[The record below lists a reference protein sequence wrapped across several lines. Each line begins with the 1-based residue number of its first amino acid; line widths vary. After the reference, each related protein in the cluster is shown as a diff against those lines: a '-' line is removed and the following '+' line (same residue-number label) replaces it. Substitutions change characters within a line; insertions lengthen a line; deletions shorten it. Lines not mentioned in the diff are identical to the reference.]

1 MELEMEKN
9 ELKMEIGGK
18 EDEVLVSVKEE
29 PFLFLDEHDNLGVG
43 FNGGGG
49 GGDGWAAEQHAKPM
63 DGLKEIGP
71 PPFLK
76 KTFEMVDDPDTDS
89 IISWSPS
96 RTSFVVW
103 DPHRFSTDLLPKHF
117 KHNNF
122 SSFVRQ
128 LNTYRF
134 RKIDSDRW
142 EFANEGFQQGKKH
155 LLKHIKRRKQN
166 SQIMQQQRAAHSWLS
181 STKNGVEEELEKL
194 RNDQSMLQTEVLK
207 LRQQQETTQHRLAAV
222 RERLRITEAK
232 QKHMV
237 LLLIKSFKNP
247 LFLQHCIEKIRKKR
261 ALTCGG
267 ILKKR
272 RLAACDLGDGSLMEA
287 MKTVDINEIADK
299 RLQFQEELTT
309 IQSEIQTLFSDES
322 GSPAQEHKNEKSSET
337 SHSLDSCSESFV
349 LWEKLME
356 DDMIYEDEATGSKQQ
371 SDIVSELENL
381 IAKPSE
387 CGTQIRGLVKPVG
400 CPASTA

>member
-1 MELEMEKN
+1 MGICERRISAGEEAFAEAHQEEEANSN
-9 ELKMEIGGK
+9 E
-18 EDEVLVSVKEE
+18 
-29 PFLFLDEHDNLGVG
+29 
-43 FNGGGG
+43 
-49 GGDGWAAEQHAKPM
+49 
-63 DGLKEIGP
+63 
-71 PPFLK
+71 
-76 KTFEMVDDPDTDS
+76 
-89 IISWSPS
+89 
-96 RTSFVVW
+96 
-103 DPHRFSTDLLPKHF
+103 
-117 KHNNF
+117 
-122 SSFVRQ
+122 
-128 LNTYRF
+128 
-134 RKIDSDRW
+134 
-142 EFANEGFQQGKKH
+142 
-155 LLKHIKRRKQN
+155 
-166 SQIMQQQRAAHSWLS
+166 MQQQRAGHSWLS
-181 STKNGVEEELEKL
+181 STKNGVEAELEKL
-194 RNDQSMLQTEVLK
+194 KNDQTSLQTESPQ
-207 LRQQQETTQHRLAAV
+207 LRQQQETSIVWQPL
-222 RERLRITEAK
+222 ERLRITEVK

-322 GSPAQEHKNEKSSET
+322 GSPAQEQKNEKSSET
-337 SHSLDSCSESFV
+337 NSLDSCSESFV

-356 DDMIYEDEATGSKQQ
+356 DDMIYEDEAAASKQQ
-371 SDIVSELENL
+371 SDFVSELENL

-387 CGTQIRGLVKPVG
+387 CGTQIRGLVEPVG

>member
-1 MELEMEKN
+1 MELD
-9 ELKMEIGGK
+9 ELKMARGEENGGK
-18 EDEVLVSVKEE
+18 EDEVMVSVKEE
-29 PFLFLDEHDNLGVG
+29 PFLFLDEHENLGV
-43 FNGGGG
+43 GG
-49 GGDGWAAEQHAKPM
+49 GGDGWAAEQHARPI

-103 DPHRFSTDLLPKHF
+103 DPHKFSTDLLPKHF

-181 STKNGVEEELEKL
+181 STKNGVEAELEKL
-194 RNDQSMLQTEVLK
+194 RNDQSTLQTEVLK
-207 LRQQQETTQHRLAAV
+207 LRQQQETTQHRLADI
-222 RERLRITEAK
+222 RERLRITEVK

-287 MKTVDINEIADK
+287 MKTVDIDEIADVSINDK

-322 GSPAQEHKNEKSSET
+322 GSPAQEQKNEKSSET
-337 SHSLDSCSESFV
+337 NSFDACSESFV

-356 DDMIYEDEATGSKQQ
+356 DDMIYEDEAAGSKQQ
-371 SDIVSELENL
+371 SDFVSELENL
-381 IAKPSE
+381 ITKPSE
-387 CGTQIRGLVKPVG
+387 CSTPIRGLVEPVG